1 MGRISKELRR
11 LVGQVGNVARYGH
24 FNPFPR
30 TKRKAKP
37 KSLRDHPEWEIGS
50 ALEFIVAHLSRQ
62 QETPFFV
69 LQIGAYD
76 GNFVDPIAGLIRLH
90 GWHGLL
96 VEPQPEAFKQLR
108 ENYRDQP
115 QLRFENAAVGTE
127 DCLIT
132 IYSLKGAD
140 SHLASLD
147 RHHLVRHGER
157 SGDIIEHRVQCLTL
171 HTLLARHG
179 IEHVDLLQIDAE
191 GNDGSILHS
200 IDFTTFRPPIIC
212 YEHAN
217 LVEAERNACI
227 ELLGK
232 QGYRILLE
240 DSDTI
245 AYRDPR
251 LVLA

>member
-1 MGRISKELRR
+1 MGRISKEFRR
-11 LVGQVGNVARYGH
+11 LVGQVGNVARYGD

-50 ALEFIVAHLSRQ
+50 SLEFIVAHLARQ

-76 GNFVDPIAGLIRLH
+76 GSFVDPIAGLIRSH
-90 GWHGLL
+90 RWQGLL
-96 VEPQPEAFKQLR
+96 VEPQPEAFNELR
-108 ENYRDQP
+108 KNYSDQP

-127 DCLIT
+127 DCTIT
-132 IYSLKGAD
+132 IYSLKDSA

-147 RHHLVRHGER
+147 RHHLVRHGTR
-157 SGDIIEHRVQCLTL
+157 SSEIIEQQVPCLTL
-171 HTLLARHG
+171 RTLLARHG

-191 GNDGSILHS
+191 GNDGKILRS
-200 IDFTTFRPPIIC
+200 IDFTTFQPPIIC

-217 LVEAERNACI
+217 LVEAERNHCI

-251 LVLA
+251 HGPA